1 MGRGCQNI
9 PSPFCIMALLD
20 FEKICAIT
28 GGVLGFIVALV
39 CGLVGAVLV
48 FVGIVSSDLQVVLSF
63 GYYMGGF
70 LYQNL
75 PLWFVVLMGVL
86 SENCSLRFLLV
97 VAPSVSQVL
106 HFWRFERNDYISSF
120 LSNFYY

>member
-20 FEKICAIT
+20 FEKISALT

-48 FVGIVSSDLQVVLSF
+48 FVGIVSSDLHVVLSF

-70 LYQNL
+70 LY
-75 PLWFVVLMGVL
+75 
-86 SENCSLRFLLV
+86 
-97 VAPSVSQVL
+97 
-106 HFWRFERNDYISSF
+106 
-120 LSNFYY
+120 